1 MKLPACH
8 HGYEYLYQCPTCSLE
23 PDEPDPLLSPPSAPV
38 VRPRNRK
45 ERRSL
50 DAFLRRNPGLRP

>member
-23 PDEPDPLLSPPSAPV
+23 PATVEPQRLPV
-38 VRPRNRK
+38 VRPRNRA
-45 ERRSL
+45 ERRAV
-50 DAFLRRNPGLRP
+50 DAFLRRNPSMRP

>member
-1 MKLPACH
+1 MKRPACH

-23 PDEPDPLLSPPSAPV
+23 PDEPDPRFSTRVPV
-38 VRPRNRK
+38 ARPRNRK

-50 DAFLRRNPGLRP
+50 DAFLRRNPGMRT